1 MTSAISTSPAMLAG
15 CVHEAYELT
24 EQLRGLIESLRLN
37 DNNEATSQPL
47 RLSQVL
53 EKTATKKSTFYEMV
67 RRGEFAKPYH
77 VGRSSRWRQSDV
89 DAWLRATN
97 RPTGA
102 DKDTGARA

>member
-1 MTSAISTSPAMLAG
+1 MLAR
-15 CVHEAYELT
+15 CVHEACELT
-24 EQLRGLIESLRLN
+24 EHLRGLIERLRLN
-37 DNNEATSQPL
+37 GDNEATSQPL

-53 EKTATKKSTFYEMV
+53 EKTCTKKSTFYEMV

-97 RPTGA
+97 RPTEA
-102 DKDTGARA
+102 DKDTEVRA